1 MESEWQVAASPL
13 VSPSPR
19 TQCFQTWTWILPSE
33 CVFLTLPLYES
44 SVFQS
49 PRLESLELPL
59 TRSHLLPLLLSLIA
73 SRRSFLPHLSQP
85 SFVLCSNLRGFF
97 QLPNPP
103 PFGNP
108 LTYSLCV
115 FFLMSFLLLND
126 QPPGQGARSFLCH
139 LQFQQS
145 VCVRWTRRKQLL
157 DGGSWGSG
165 LVNWASLL
173 WAWPAVGQG
182 VQPRAVPPA
191 FGPWVTHPTGKLSSG
206 RGCPGCWPS
215 GIVPGDISL

>member
-1 MESEWQVAASPL
+1 M
-13 VSPSPR
+13 
-19 TQCFQTWTWILPSE
+19 
-33 CVFLTLPLYES
+33 
-44 SVFQS
+44 
-49 PRLESLELPL
+49 
-59 TRSHLLPLLLSLIA
+59 TRPHLLPLLLSLIA
-73 SRRSFLPHLSQP
+73 SCRSFLPHLSQS

-103 PFGNP
+103 STFWESSYIF
-108 LTYSLCV
+108 TLC
-115 FFLMSFLLLND
+115 FFLMSFLLLHD

-145 VCVRWTRRKQLL
+145 VCVRWTHRKQLL

-165 LVNWASLL
+165 LVNWASAL

-191 FGPWVTHPTGKLSSG
+191 FGPRVTHPTGKLSSG
-206 RGCPGCWPS
+206 SGCPWLLAIWHRS
-215 GIVPGDISL
+215 R